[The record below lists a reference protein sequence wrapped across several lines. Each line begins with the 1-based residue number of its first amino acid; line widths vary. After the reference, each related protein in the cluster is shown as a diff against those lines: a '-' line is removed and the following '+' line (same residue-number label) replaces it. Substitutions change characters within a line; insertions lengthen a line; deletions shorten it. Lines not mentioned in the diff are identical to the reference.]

1 MEEVNYKELIPV
13 RQSEYE
19 DENGLVTVLFKREPT
34 KIDKI
39 FFRWLKNKPHKID
52 LDEIGSFIWG
62 KINGVLN
69 VGEIIDIT
77 KEHFGEKV
85 EPAEERVVMFMKQM
99 HRTKLIM
106 LYEKVVE
113 KE

>member
-1 MEEVNYKELIPV
+1 MEEVNYKKLIPV
-13 RQSEYE
+13 RQCEFE
-19 DENGLVTVLFKREPT
+19 ENDGIVTVLYKKVPT

-39 FFRWLKNKPHKID
+39 FFRWMKEKPHKID
-52 LDEIGSFIWG
+52 LDEIGSYIWG

-77 KEHFGEKV
+77 KERFGEKV
-85 EPAEERVVMFMKQM
+85 EPAEERVITFFKQM

-113 KE
+113 